1 MPMSGYRVEW
11 IINRLRRWRGLVA
24 MVERRR
30 KASPDRVELSE
41 EGSAAQHALE
51 GGLRFEAFPPEEP
64 PGHWPA
70 QLADPTVYPPSVSYE
85 LERRAGSLMR
95 PKYPPEPPPAG
106 IPKMR
111 RVEEDS

>member
-1 MPMSGYRVEW
+1 MPLSGYRVEW
-11 IINRLRRWRGLVA
+11 IINRLRRWQGLVA

-41 EGSAAQHALE
+41 EGTAAQQALE
-51 GGLRFEAFPPEEP
+51 PGLRFEAFPPPEA
-64 PGHWPA
+64 PGHWPGE
-70 QLADPTVYPPSVSYE
+70 LADPTVYPPVVGYE

-95 PKYPPEPPPAG
+95 PKYSPGPPPAG

-111 RVEEDS
+111 PVQEES